1 MVPPR
6 RLSMIDCWTSKFKS
20 VSVCVIGTA
29 LKVITAQLPG
39 HSFLVFGP
47 LWWWKARPNCVSIAV
62 IYRAV
67 IMCQQH
73 TKHLY
78 VLSSQQLYQA
88 VTVMNMPII
97 QMRKPR
103 HSEWLFQGWGCATW
117 LQSWCLLPPR
127 PAAGMGRWPK
137 AHSMTY
143 PSATSVYIFTLHRKM
158 KLECECIERRG
169 GREIEQIC
177 SLTIKSYFNPV
188 KDKKNQRN
196 QRTKHQILYTWSTQ

>member
-1 MVPPR
+1 MVPSR
-6 RLSMIDCWTSKFKS
+6 RLSMIDCWTNNFKS

-39 HSFLVFGP
+39 HSFLVSGP
-47 LWWWKARPNCVSIAV
+47 LRWWKARPNCASIAV

-67 IMCQQH
+67 VLCQQH
-73 TKHLY
+73 TEHLC
-78 VLSSQQLYQA
+78 VLSSQQLYQV
-88 VTVMNMPII
+88 VTVMNKPII
-97 QMRKPR
+97 WMRKPR
-103 HSEWLFQGWGCATW
+103 HRECLSQGWGCATW
-117 LQSWCLLPPR
+117 LQSWRLLPPR

-158 KLECECIERRG
+158 KCECIKRRG
-169 GREIEQIC
+169 GGDVEQSC

-196 QRTKHQILYTWSTQ
+196 QRTKHQILYVWSTQ

>member
-1 MVPPR
+1 
-6 RLSMIDCWTSKFKS
+6 
-20 VSVCVIGTA
+20 
-29 LKVITAQLPG
+29 
-39 HSFLVFGP
+39 
-47 LWWWKARPNCVSIAV
+47 
-62 IYRAV
+62 
-67 IMCQQH
+67 MCQQH

-196 QRTKHQILYTWSTQ
+196 QRTIPKPSCQKVWGPLFCSPSVVLGMSNRSSVSPVFVDSWPTGWLLFFVLF

>member
-1 MVPPR
+1 MVPSR
-6 RLSMIDCWTSKFKS
+6 RLSMIDCWTNNFKS

-39 HSFLVFGP
+39 HSFLVSGP
-47 LWWWKARPNCVSIAV
+47 LRWWKARPNCASIAV

-67 IMCQQH
+67 VVCQQH
-73 TKHLY
+73 IEHLC
-78 VLSSQQLYQA
+78 VLSSQQLYQV
-88 VTVMNMPII
+88 VTVMNIPII
-97 QMRKPR
+97 RMRKPR
-103 HSEWLFQGWGCATW
+103 HRECLSQGWGCATW
-117 LQSWCLLPPR
+117 LQSWHLLPPK

-158 KLECECIERRG
+158 KCECIKRRG
-169 GREIEQIC
+169 GGDVEQSC
-177 SLTIKSYFNPV
+177 SLTVKSYFNPV

-196 QRTKHQILYTWSTQ
+196 QRTKHQILYAWSTQ